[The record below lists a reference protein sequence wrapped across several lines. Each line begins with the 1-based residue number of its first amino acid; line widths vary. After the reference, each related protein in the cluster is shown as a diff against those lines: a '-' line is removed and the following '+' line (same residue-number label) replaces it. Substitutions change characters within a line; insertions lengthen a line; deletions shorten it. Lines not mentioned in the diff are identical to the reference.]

1 MVGII
6 RSCALCGMIGL
17 AAVVANG
24 CGSSTVEKPG
34 NNYATMTQEQRDEMR
49 KARDKATEVK
59 TGDKAADGNAGA
71 GK

>member
-24 CGSSTVEKPG
+24 CGSSTAEKPG
-34 NNYATMTQEQRDEMR
+34 NNYATMTAEQRLEMR
-49 KARDKATEVK
+49 RARDKATEGNA
-59 TGDKAADGNAGA
+59 GDKAADGNAGG